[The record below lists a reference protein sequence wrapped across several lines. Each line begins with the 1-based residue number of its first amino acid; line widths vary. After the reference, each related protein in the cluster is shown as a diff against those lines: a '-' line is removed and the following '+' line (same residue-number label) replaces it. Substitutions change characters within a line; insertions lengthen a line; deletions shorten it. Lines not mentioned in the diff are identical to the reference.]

1 MIDSFKTDS
10 VRRILLAGAA
20 ALILAACGGKTDTP
34 SAPSGGGSAA
44 GQYEVAG
51 DKGIGSKD
59 AKVTIVEYASVVCP
73 ACANWHVTVYPDL
86 KKKYVDTGKVRY
98 IFRAFPTS
106 PEELADAGHMIAL
119 CAGDANYLKNIKL
132 QFERQKQIF
141 ALAGQGKARE
151 AYIGVA
157 KASGLSE
164 DDFIACMQNEDIRK
178 TYDAVVKGGSEA
190 GVASTPSFFINGEK
204 TARGIYSLETLED
217 IFLPILGEPIPDRS
231 EKPEDEPKEDTE
243 H

>member
-10 VRRILLAGAA
+10 VRRVLLAGAA

-59 AKVTIVEYASVVCP
+59 AKVTIVEYASVTCP
-73 ACANWHVTVYPDL
+73 HCANWHDAVYPDL

-98 IFRAFPTS
+98 VFRAFPTS
-106 PEELADAGHMIAL
+106 PVELADAGHMIAL

-141 ALAGQGKARE
+141 AMAGQGKARE
-151 AYIGVA
+151 AYISVA
-157 KASGLSE
+157 KAAGLSE
-164 DDFIACMQNEDIRK
+164 DEFTACLQNEDIR
-178 TYDAVVKGGSEA
+178 TSYEAVIKGGTEA
-190 GVASTPSFFINGEK
+190 GVTGTPSFFINGEK
-204 TARGIYSLETLED
+204 TARGVFTLESLED
-217 IFLPILGEPIPDRS
+217 IFLPILGEPIPDRT
-231 EKPEDEPKEDTE
+231 EKEDTPKEDTE